1 MVNFLKSAMSLASN
15 FLCCLIQGPEAKESS
30 APCRSGS
37 RNHSQPRAISI
48 EEYETMHN
56 EVCVLESEGH
66 NVILSRPVTYK
77 KEENGGKVTCME
89 FEKYMISKRDLEDW
103 EKRKVHVTIEED
115 IEEWPAL
122 RAAAN
127 SQMTGERKWSCLL
140 RGGSPLLTLRHFPVK
155 LFFVTDSSTLFQ
167 MASLKRI
174 VLHEGEGVTPK
185 VGDKVACMFTN
196 LRAAGQHIHMYG
208 QTHPRCIL
216 ILSVSARRPNN

>member
-48 EEYETMHN
+48 EEYETMHVSNQTLNSPSCIDTRQN

-115 IEEWPAL
+115 IEE
-122 RAAAN
+122 
-127 SQMTGERKWSCLL
+127 
-140 RGGSPLLTLRHFPVK
+140 
-155 LFFVTDSSTLFQ
+155 
-167 MASLKRI
+167 
-174 VLHEGEGVTPK
+174 
-185 VGDKVACMFTN
+185 
-196 LRAAGQHIHMYG
+196 
-208 QTHPRCIL
+208 
-216 ILSVSARRPNN
+216 